1 MTDNKNCECCA
12 APRLIFSCSGAADV
26 GEIADKAARQLAKQG
41 IGCMYCLAGIGGRAS
56 GFVKSTEAASD
67 ILVID
72 GCKLD
77 CARKCL
83 SEVGITTI
91 THVRITDHGFDK
103 GKTEVPDENVMK
115 VLNICQTARS

>member
-1 MTDNKNCECCA
+1 MTDNKSCECCA
-12 APRLIFSCSGAADV
+12 APKLIFSCSGAADV
-26 GEIADKAARQLAKQG
+26 GEISDKVARQLTKEG
-41 IGCMYCLAGIGGRAS
+41 VGNMYCLAGIGGRVS
-56 GFVKSTEAASD
+56 GIVKSTEAASD

-83 SEVGITTI
+83 SEVGITSI

-103 GKTEVPDENVMK
+103 GKTEVTDENVVK
-115 VLNICQTARS
+115 VLNICQRAKS